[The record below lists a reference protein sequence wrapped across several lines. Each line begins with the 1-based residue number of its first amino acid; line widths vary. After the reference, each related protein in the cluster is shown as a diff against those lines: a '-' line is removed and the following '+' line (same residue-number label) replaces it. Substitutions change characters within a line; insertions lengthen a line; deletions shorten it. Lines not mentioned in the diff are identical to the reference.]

1 SRRAWAAWLD
11 TSKTIYKLAAR
22 AHDPAMRKILRDAH
36 HDGHDDWNDWDVDGD
51 ADAERQTKALAG
63 LALILALALIG
74 FYLIIQLRAVASI
87 EDCLLAQRN
96 NCDGPIDSSD

>member
-1 SRRAWAAWLD
+1 
-11 TSKTIYKLAAR
+11 
-22 AHDPAMRKILRDAH
+22 MRKILRDAH
-36 HDGHDDWNDWDVDGD
+36 DDGRDEWEDRGDAD

-74 FYLIIQLRAVASI
+74 FYLIIQLRAVAGI

-96 NCDGPIDSSD
+96 NCDALINSP